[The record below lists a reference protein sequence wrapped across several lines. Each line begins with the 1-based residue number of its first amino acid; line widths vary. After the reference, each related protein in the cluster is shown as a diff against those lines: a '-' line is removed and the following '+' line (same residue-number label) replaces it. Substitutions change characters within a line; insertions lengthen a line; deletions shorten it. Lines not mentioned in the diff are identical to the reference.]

1 MKKER
6 APAQI
11 VSCPHC
17 DWKGSARGLYTHCRM
32 GHPDKPTPNTRG
44 NRVTI
49 HPQAEKPPI
58 SLKKGNKRKSRWTDH
73 HEERY
78 QRLLKIIEVWVL
90 SQYPPEYKPVTQLAG
105 IPKDI
110 EKKVERLKSDDILTL
125 IERYKL

>member
-1 MKKER
+1 
-6 APAQI
+6 
-11 VSCPHC
+11 
-17 DWKGSARGLYTHCRM
+17 M
-32 GHPDKPTPNTRG
+32 GHPNKPTPNTRG

-58 SLKKGNKRKSRWTDH
+58 SLKKSNKRKSRWTDQ